1 MIKENNEQ
9 QQNNSYRS
17 DRFLSCI
24 VPVMN
29 EEMLI
34 EDFITKLNISLRECV
49 KAFEIIVIDDG
60 SSDGTA
66 EVVKAIQKTHKHVK
80 LIELSRNFGKEHA
93 LTAGIDF
100 AEGDSVLLI
109 DADFQ
114 HPFYMIPKFLQQLDQ
129 GYDMAYGVRKHRDD
143 ESILKKKGS
152 NFFYRIM
159 RSSTGIKIPADAGDF
174 RVMNKIALQALRS
187 MPERKRFMKG
197 MYAWIGF
204 KTIGI
209 PYEVE
214 ERKAGESRWNYG
226 KLADLALSGITS
238 FTSLPLRLVG
248 IVGFIISFVSMC
260 YGVYVLSRTIIQG
273 SSVPGWPTVI
283 IAITFLGG
291 IQLLSLGI
299 LGEYIAGIFSE
310 VKRRPNYLIRKHSG
324 FNKK

>member
-9 QQNNSYRS
+9 QSNSFHS

-49 KAFEIIVIDDG
+49 KKFEIIVIDDG
-60 SSDGTA
+60 SSDSTV
-66 EVVKAIQKTHKHVK
+66 EIIKAIQKIHKHVK

-114 HPFYMIPKFLQQLDQ
+114 HPFHMIPKFLQQLDQ
-129 GYDMAYGVRKHRDD
+129 GYDMAYGVRKHRND
-143 ESILKKKGS
+143 ESLLKKKGS

-159 RSSTGIKIPADAGDF
+159 RSSTGVKIPADAGDF
-174 RVMNKIALQALRS
+174 RAMNNIALEALRS
-187 MPERKRFMKG
+187 LPERNRFMKG

-204 KTIGI
+204 NTIGL

-214 ERKAGESRWNYG
+214 ERKAGKSRWNYG
-226 KLADLALSGITS
+226 RLTNLALSGITS

-248 IVGFIISFVSMC
+248 IVGILISTISMC
-260 YGVYVLSRTIIQG
+260 YGIYILSRTIMQG

-299 LGEYIAGIFSE
+299 LGEYIAGIFNE
-310 VKRRPNYLIRKHSG
+310 VKRRPNYLIRNHSG